1 MAHDAGETCSGA
13 PRGDPR
19 EWFLISQTALH
30 GIGEVVRWTLR
41 VLKQLFNRY
50 EQMYRRSLKMTSGG
64 SEYVMNRPMPTCQRA
79 TTWQSQDDYTW
90 FGPITHH
97 IIYIYITHALTHTQK
112 RLRHGQNRCVFNA
125 AHRYTR
131 QENETLTSFSF
142 SHGARK
148 VGSQPTRSQNRC
160 CPKRY
165 FTATL

>member
-64 SEYVMNRPMPTCQRA
+64 SEYDESSDAHMHVKGQ
-79 TTWQSQDDYTW
+79 
-90 FGPITHH
+90 
-97 IIYIYITHALTHTQK
+97 
-112 RLRHGQNRCVFNA
+112 RHG
-125 AHRYTR
+125 
-131 QENETLTSFSF
+131 
-142 SHGARK
+142 K
-148 VGSQPTRSQNRC
+148 VRTTILGLGP
-160 CPKRY
+160 
-165 FTATL
+165 

>member
-64 SEYVMNRPMPTCQRA
+64 SEYDESSDAHMSKGNDMAKSGRLYLVWAHNT
-79 TTWQSQDDYTW
+79 SY
-90 FGPITHH
+90 H
-97 IIYIYITHALTHTQK
+97 IYIYI
-112 RLRHGQNRCVFNA
+112 
-125 AHRYTR
+125 
-131 QENETLTSFSF
+131 
-142 SHGARK
+142 
-148 VGSQPTRSQNRC
+148 
-160 CPKRY
+160 
-165 FTATL
+165 